1 MTQSLSWQWL
11 SNTIS
16 IMANFVMTLIGN
28 NICLHPSF
36 QNNASLWDEATL
48 SWFLYKIKRRF
59 VHNKNLARPKYCQ
72 TLFVSQ
78 WLLYLLLYTCTC
90 KIFQTHPSP
99 LDVRTRCVFFLSQ
112 WLYMYI
118 WSILGVVMSTGWG
131 LCGNGK
137 QSSQEF
143 RTCLRTIKCPIISL

>member
-1 MTQSLSWQWL
+1 MPSLSWQRLPWHNL
-11 SNTIS
+11 YRHNDFHDTIS

-99 LDVRTRCVFFLSQ
+99 LDVTTRCGFFSIPVTTGIYV
-112 WLYMYI
+112 YMVDLRCGDVNR
-118 WSILGVVMSTGWG
+118 LG
-131 LCGNGK
+131 
-137 QSSQEF
+137 
-143 RTCLRTIKCPIISL
+143 SLWEWKTVLAGI